1 MTLTVGRGPTPHQRR
16 ESAKERLA
24 VVAVVLDALDDQVAA
39 LRRTPSDAVEPH
51 RMRRIVRAL
60 LPLALD
66 DPAFDVTV
74 AVASGGVGVRVHHT
88 DDGQVTARLVPEP
101 DAPGRDPKPH
111 PRPPAARPT
120 SRVVTELTEALRRG
134 HVRPR

>member
-1 MTLTVGRGPTPHQRR
+1 MTLTVGKGPTPHQRR

-24 VVAVVLDALDDQVAA
+24 IMTAVLDALDGQVAA
-39 LRRTPSDAVEPH
+39 LPTAPSAVVEPH
-51 RMRRIVRAL
+51 GLRRIVRAL

-66 DPAFDVTV
+66 DPTFDVTATV
-74 AVASGGVGVRVHHT
+74 THGGVGVRVYHT
-88 DDGQVTARLVPEP
+88 DDGQMTARLVPEP
-101 DAPGRDPKPH
+101 APRERTPQ

-120 SRVVTELTEALRRG
+120 SRVVADLAEALRSG

>member
-16 ESAKERLA
+16 ESAKERVA
-24 VVAVVLDALDDQVAA
+24 VVTAVLDALDAQVVALRAA
-39 LRRTPSDAVEPH
+39 PFDVLEPHRLRRT
-51 RMRRIVRAL
+51 VRAL

-74 AVASGGVGVRVHHT
+74 TLAPGGVGVRVHRT

-101 DAPGRDPKPH
+101 APRDRAPQ

-120 SRVVTELTEALRRG
+120 SRVVAELAEALRRG